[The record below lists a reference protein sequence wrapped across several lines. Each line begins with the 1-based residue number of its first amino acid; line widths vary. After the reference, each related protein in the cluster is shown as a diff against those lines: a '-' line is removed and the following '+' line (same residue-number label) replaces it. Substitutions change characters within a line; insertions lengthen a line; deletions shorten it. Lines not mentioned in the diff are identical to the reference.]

1 MKQFVK
7 IKFILTLVSMLFIHS
22 VFGQEVSIEGVITDS
37 ETNEPIPGVTVA
49 LKNTQIGTISS
60 IDGEYVIKANR
71 GDVLVFSFIGY
82 QTQELVVSPGT
93 NYHIALNSDM
103 VDVGEVMVI
112 GYGQLK
118 KDDATG
124 SVSSVTTKDF
134 NKGAITS
141 PQDLLVGKTSGVQIT
156 TAGGEPGSAA
166 TIRIRGGSSLSASN
180 DPLFIIDGVPI
191 DNDGVSGM
199 RNPLNTI
206 NPNDIESFSVLK
218 DASATAIYGSRASN
232 GVIIITTKKGSKGGL
247 KFNYNGN
254 TSVGLRTKEIETFS
268 ANDYRELITNRYG
281 SGSNAENL
289 LGDANT
295 NWQDKIFQT
304 AVGHD
309 HNFSM
314 SGSAMDTPFRLSLGY
329 SNQKGLLKT
338 SGLDRFTGNL
348 NLNPSF
354 FDEHLKVDLNIKG
367 MFIKNRFADNGSINS
382 AMLFDPTKNVYD
394 ESSPYGGYFTWMD
407 GDKPNSLATS
417 NPLALLEQKEDR
429 SEVYRSIGNAKFDYK
444 LHFLPQL
451 TATLNLGYDYSFSEG
466 TVKIPEEAAFAYRKA
481 SDGTDISGEDRK
493 YSQDKRNEL
502 LDFYLKYDKKLPSL
516 NSKFDIM
523 GGYSWQHFWRE
534 NYVKATSVNGDY
546 LIEPEQT
553 TPTEN
558 YLVSFFGRMN
568 YSFKDR
574 YLLTVTVRHDGTS
587 RFAEDNR
594 WGTFPSV
601 ALAWRL
607 KEESFLQNV
616 EALSNLKLR
625 LGYGIT
631 GQQYITSDNY
641 PYLAKYTISRQT
653 ARYLMGDEWVT
664 MARPDGYDADLKW
677 EETTTYNLG
686 IDYGFLNER
695 INGSIEL
702 YQRET
707 KDLINEIPVAAG
719 TNFTNVLLTNV
730 GTLENKGVE
739 FNLNVR
745 PVVTTDLFWE
755 IGFNMSRNVNKITKL
770 TNVDNPDYNGV
781 QTGGISTGIGGY
793 AKINSVGKP
802 ANSFYMFQQVYDHQ
816 GMPIEGLYADR
827 NDDGVVNEKDMYH
840 YKSSAPDFLFGLSSR
855 LEYKN
860 WDFSFAAR
868 ASLGNY
874 MYNDL
879 AAGNATYQ
887 YVYNSNYLQNV
898 PRSVLNS
905 NFESQ
910 QTYSDYYVQDAS
922 FIKLDNVSAGYRFD
936 KVMKGLLDIR
946 LSLTVQNALVIT
958 NYDGVDPEVFEGIDN
973 AVYPRPRTFVLGANI
988 SF

>member
-1 MKQFVK
+1 MKRFFRTKFV
-7 IKFILTLVSMLFIHS
+7 LTLLAFMS
-22 VFGQEVSIEGVITDS
+22 VLTLYGQSISVKGLIVDS
-37 ETNEPIPGVTVA
+37 EDNKPIPGVTVVI
-49 LKNTQIGTISS
+49 KGTQTGTISAG
-60 IDGEYVIKANR
+60 DGSYVLNAQN
-71 GDVLVFSFIGY
+71 GDVIVFSFIGY
-82 QTQELVVSPGT
+82 QAQELTVAPGANYNVS
-93 NYHIALNSDM
+93 LQQDV

-112 GYGQLK
+112 GYGQMK
-118 KDDATG
+118 KSDATG
-124 SVSSVTTKDF
+124 SVSSVSTKDF

-141 PQDLLVGKTSGVQIT
+141 PQDLLTGKASGVQIT
-156 TAGGEPGSAA
+156 SAGGEPGSAA

-180 DPLFIIDGVPI
+180 DPLFIIDGVPV

-232 GVIIITTKKGSKGGL
+232 GVIIITTKKGAKGAL

-254 TSVGLRTKEIETFS
+254 ASIGFRTNEIETFS
-268 ANDYRELITNRYG
+268 PDEYRMLIGNRYG
-281 SGSNAENL
+281 DGSNAQQM
-289 LGDANT
+289 LGTANT
-295 NWQDKIFQT
+295 DWQDEIFQT
-304 AVGHD
+304 ATGHD

-314 SGSAMDTPFRLSLGY
+314 SGATMDTPFRLSIGY

-338 SGLDRFTGNL
+338 SGLDRYTASLNVTPTFFDDHLKMDL
-348 NLNPSF
+348 NL
-354 FDEHLKVDLNIKG
+354 KG
-367 MFIKNRFADNGSINS
+367 MFIKNRFADNGAINS
-382 AMLFDPTKNVYD
+382 AILFDPTQNVYD
-394 ESSPYGGYFTWMD
+394 ETSPYGGYYTWMD
-407 GDKPNSLATS
+407 GDKPSNLATS
-417 NPLALLEQKEDR
+417 NPLALLNQREDK
-429 SEVYRSIGNAKFDYK
+429 SEVYRSIGNAKFDYQF
-444 LHFLPQL
+444 HFLPEL
-451 TATLNLGYDYSFSEG
+451 TATLNLGYDYSFSDG
-466 TVKIPEEAAFAYRKA
+466 TVFIPENAAFAYRKA
-481 SDGTDISGEDRK
+481 SDGTDISGEDRV

-502 LDFYLKYDKKLPSL
+502 LDFYLKYDKQLPSI

-534 NYVKATSVNGDY
+534 DYVKATSVNGNY

-553 TPTEN
+553 IPTEN

-574 YLLTVTVRHDGTS
+574 YLLTLTVRQDGTS
-587 RFAEDNR
+587 RFSDDNR
-594 WGTFPSV
+594 WGTFPSI
-601 ALAWRL
+601 AFAWRM
-607 KEESFLQNV
+607 KEESFLRNV
-616 EALSNLKLR
+616 DVLSNLKLR
-625 LGYGIT
+625 MGYGIT

-641 PYLAKYTISRQT
+641 PYLAKYTLSRQT
-653 ARYLMGDEWVT
+653 ARYLMGNEWVT
-664 MARPDGYDADLKW
+664 MARPDGYDANLKW

-686 IDYGFLNER
+686 IDYGFFNER

-719 TNFTNVLLTNV
+719 TNFTNVILTNV

-745 PVVTTDLFWE
+745 PIVKPDFFWE
-755 IGFNMSRNVNKITKL
+755 IGFNLSRNVNEITKL
-770 TNVDNPDYNGV
+770 TNVDNLDYNGV
-781 QTGGISTGIGGY
+781 QMGAISTGIGGY

-802 ANSFYMFQQVYDHQ
+802 ANSFYMFQQVYDHD
-816 GMPIEGLYADR
+816 GNPIEGVYADR

-840 YKSSAPDFLFGLSSR
+840 YKSSAPDVLLGLSSR

-879 AAGNATYQ
+879 AAGNANYQ
-887 YVYNSNYLQNV
+887 YVYNSSYLQNV
-898 PRSVLNS
+898 PVSVLQT
-905 NFESQ
+905 NFERQ
-910 QTYSDYYVQDAS
+910 QIYSDYYVQEAS
-922 FIKLDNVSAGYRFD
+922 FFKVDNVSLGYRFNS
-936 KVMKGLLDIR
+936 VLNGLVDLR
-946 LSLTVQNALVIT
+946 LSLTVQNALVVT
-958 NYDGVDPEVFEGIDN
+958 DYDGVDPEVFDGIDN
-973 AVYPRPRTFVLGANI
+973 AVYPRPRTFVFGANI